1 MDFFAAQAR
10 VGIRSHRIAPAPS
23 ETLPHPSLAATG
35 SLASRVPHGDVAQ
48 LVERSVRNAEVRG
61 STPLVSTSPLPGRRS
76 GPQGEGPEEL
86 QEALELVPS
95 GRRSA
100 PASVVHRLTAYSCFR
115 AEHAIREADGAF
127 EPVHAHDWSVSAT
140 IAGAE
145 LGPRGLLVDFR
156 ELRAALEEAVRPLQ
170 GALLN
175 ELPEFAERPPTAELV
190 TELVY
195 RAVRS
200 RLPDGVRLEEVRLRR
215 GPVAAP
221 EVEYRFSEE

>member
-1 MDFFAAQAR
+1 RDESVEDGGAFAAVAEEAGLAQDREVARDGRLRDAEDADQLLDRELLALEQAEQPDAGRIVQRPEDALDLVDGHRRRTSLSNHADRSMDFFAAQAR

-115 AEHAIREADGAF
+115 AEHA
-127 EPVHAHDWSVSAT
+127 
-140 IAGAE
+140 
-145 LGPRGLLVDFR
+145 
-156 ELRAALEEAVRPLQ
+156 
-170 GALLN
+170 
-175 ELPEFAERPPTAELV
+175 
-190 TELVY
+190 
-195 RAVRS
+195 
-200 RLPDGVRLEEVRLRR
+200 
-215 GPVAAP
+215 
-221 EVEYRFSEE
+221 